1 MGCKSD
7 GSLSHGDTVQTLP
20 WLDENLGVLTG
31 GKPPVN
37 TPNPNR
43 MNNIWSRKSASKG
56 DNQGYTSRQA
66 KCVKP
71 PVGGESMSKVAVI
84 TDSTAYIPE
93 VLLNGL
99 NISVV
104 PQVLIWG
111 DETFHDGV
119 DIMPDD
125 FYKRLATAK
134 VMPSTSQVAIGDMKA
149 AFEKLLESG
158 YDVLG
163 ILISAKLSGTM
174 QSAIQA
180 REMLPKTAD
189 KISIVDSNSTAMAM
203 GFQVLLAARAA
214 QAGSSLAECQR
225 IAEQAREHT
234 GVYFVVDTLEFLRRG
249 GRIGGAQ
256 ALLGSALNIKPIL
269 ELRDGRIESVEK
281 VRTKSK
287 AMERM
292 VDLVVQHIGGRT
304 PVRLATLHANAEAEA
319 RTALE
324 AAVLQ
329 LQPIE
334 TIFAS
339 VSPVIGTHAGPGT
352 IGLAFMAG
360 M

>member
-1 MGCKSD
+1 
-7 GSLSHGDTVQTLP
+7 
-20 WLDENLGVLTG
+20 
-31 GKPPVN
+31 
-37 TPNPNR
+37 
-43 MNNIWSRKSASKG
+43 
-56 DNQGYTSRQA
+56 
-66 KCVKP
+66 
-71 PVGGESMSKVAVI
+71 MSKVAII
-84 TDSTAYIPE
+84 TDSTAYIPDG
-93 VLLNGL
+93 LLKDL
-99 NISVV
+99 NIAVA

-111 DETFHDGV
+111 EDTLRDGV

-134 VMPSTSQVAIGDMKA
+134 VMPSTSQVAIVDMKA

-163 ILISAKLSGTM
+163 IFISAKLSGTM
-174 QSAIQA
+174 QSAMQA
-180 REMLPKTAD
+180 REMLPKAAE
-189 KISIVDSNSTAMAM
+189 KIVIVDSNSTAMAM
-203 GFQVLLAARAA
+203 GFHVLLAARAA
-214 QAGSSLAECQR
+214 QGGSNLSECQKV
-225 IAEQAREHT
+225 AEKAREHT

-287 AMERM
+287 AVERM
-292 VDLVVQHIGGRT
+292 VDLVSERVAGRT
-304 PVRLATLHANAEAEA
+304 PVRLATLHANAESEA
-319 RTALE
+319 RAALDV
-324 AAVLQ
+324 AVLR

-334 TIFAS
+334 TVFAS

-352 IGLAFMAG
+352 IGLAYMAG